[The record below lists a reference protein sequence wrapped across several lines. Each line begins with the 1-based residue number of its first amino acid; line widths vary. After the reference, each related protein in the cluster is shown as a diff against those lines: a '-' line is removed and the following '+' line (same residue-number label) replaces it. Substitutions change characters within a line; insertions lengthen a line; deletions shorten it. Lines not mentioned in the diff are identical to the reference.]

1 MTVAYGDIARVLD
14 GARRRQLRVVL
25 LAALGFG
32 LAAGLA
38 VLLAGA
44 VALYLGARIGVR
56 SLTLATAATLIVA
69 AAALAIRALLRTAW
83 SAEAAARTVA
93 RDAPA
98 LRSDLLSSVELA
110 REREAIQAS
119 GRYSVALVDAHLAR
133 TAEAAQEVD
142 LARAVPDL
150 WARRGGL
157 ALVLALAAH
166 AAAFL
171 LGGSS
176 LAHAYGRVLL
186 GDPPGTPAP
195 AADPITGDIQLT
207 FKYPAYMKRE
217 PRTLS
222 GTGGEIRAPKGTE
235 VTLETRADR
244 DVKQAE
250 LVIAFDLDPAARG
263 RAEGAQPPGV
273 STGEEGQFRG
283 GAKESAS
290 GEPAG
295 RSADVNESA
304 PGEPAGRPAA
314 AKESAKGGPAGPHAG
329 AKESAR
335 GEPVE
340 PRAEPGAAPVKRFAL
355 SVGGKRDL
363 RGRLLVTDGGSY
375 RFRYLDGKAVVAEGP
390 PIPIV
395 VEPDAFPE
403 VRINAPERELEVDAN
418 ARVAIEWQAEDDVG
432 LSEAA
437 LVLKRAGGAEERRV
451 LRRQQGLRRDG
462 GVYELDLVAEKLGE
476 GERLDYWL
484 EALDTDT
491 VSGPKKTRTETHTL
505 KIYSEAEHR
514 RQVLENARAVFEELV
529 GVLGDRLETLA
540 AGPVTTAERLAPVQ
554 ALDVRTRHLHERMSD
569 AARKIRRDRAGPREV
584 ADALTNVAGAIRSA
598 AGRVAGPRGSVAQAI
613 RVRIRPDASLL
624 RGMAAL
630 DGLLD
635 QELEKGALYLE
646 QLLDKRRAEDLVRLA
661 KDLASRRREL
671 ASLMEKYRASPSDAA
686 KKELLAEIGRMKERV
701 KDLLAQM
708 AELSKGFNDE
718 HMNAEALAELA
729 RSKDLVGG
737 LDEVEKL
744 LAKGDVEAA
753 MKALD
758 AMASSMDQMLA
769 GLQRTAGRPDEKAQ
783 ALMKEMLAFKEQL
796 EKVKAEQEATAGE
809 TDQVR
814 AEYRKKLQERVKAS
828 EQEVKRLAEL
838 AGEARKDVER
848 AAPGISYR
856 SEMEY
861 EQSRE
866 ALSDLER
873 ALGMKEM
880 GAAWETAQRAAP
892 SVERLSRYL
901 EEDAELSRQPALG
914 TPRES
919 IADAHRAVD
928 AAVPKAREIRDAL
941 SKMFPDPR
949 SVLPP
954 EAQKRLG
961 ELAKKQGALEQKAQ
975 GLQQKLGELMQ
986 QAPIFPQEAQ
996 AQLGESRGHMGEAAA
1011 ELGNRNPQRGHG
1023 EQALALDA
1031 LARFQKGLEEAAKRQ
1046 GQGGGGGMGFPF
1058 PFGGEQGGGEES
1070 GDGREASREKV
1081 KIPGAEAYK
1090 VPEEFRK
1097 DLLDAMRQG
1106 APERYKGE
1114 VQRYYEELVK

>member
-56 SLTLATAATLIVA
+56 SLTLAAAATVIVA

-157 ALVLALAAH
+157 TLVLALAAH

-171 LGGSS
+171 LGGSP

-263 RAEGAQPPGV
+263 PAEGAQRAGV
-273 STGEEGQFRG
+273 SAGEEGQPRG
-283 GAKESAS
+283 GAKE
-290 GEPAG
+290 P
-295 RSADVNESA
+295 
-304 PGEPAGRPAA
+304 
-314 AKESAKGGPAGPHAG
+314 
-329 AKESAR
+329 AR
-335 GEPVE
+335 GEPGE

-403 VRINAPERELEVDAN
+403 VRITAPERELEVDAN

-554 ALDVRTRHLHERMSD
+554 ALDVRTRQLHERMSD
-569 AARKIRRDRAGPREV
+569 AAREIRRDRAGPREV

-671 ASLMEKYRASPSDAA
+671 ASLMEKYRASPSEAA

-901 EEDAELSRQPALG
+901 EEDAELSRQPAHG

-954 EAQKRLG
+954 EVQKRLG

>member
-14 GARRRQLRVVL
+14 GARRRQLRIVL

-44 VALYLGARIGVR
+44 VALYLGARIGMR
-56 SLTLATAATLIVA
+56 SLTLAAAATAIVA

-157 ALVLALAAH
+157 ALVLALGAH

-171 LGGSS
+171 LGGSP

-263 RAEGAQPPGV
+263 RAGGAQPAGVGV
-273 STGEEGQFRG
+273 SAERQPRTGT
-283 GAKESAS
+283 
-290 GEPAG
+290 
-295 RSADVNESA
+295 NESG
-304 PGEPAGRPAA
+304 PGRPA
-314 AKESAKGGPAGPHAG
+314 ERPAG

-340 PRAEPGAAPVKRFAL
+340 PRAEPAAAPVKRFAL

-403 VRINAPERELEVDAN
+403 VRITAPERELEVDAN

-569 AARKIRRDRAGPREV
+569 AAREIRRDRAGPREV

-814 AEYRKKLQERVKAS
+814 AEYRKKLQERVRAS

>member
-32 LAAGLA
+32 LAAGLT

-44 VALYLGARIGVR
+44 VALFLGARIGVR
-56 SLTLATAATLIVA
+56 SLTLAAAVTVIVA

-119 GRYSVALVDAHLAR
+119 GRYSLALVDAHLAR
-133 TAEAAQEVD
+133 TAEAARVVD
-142 LARAVPDL
+142 LARAVPDR

-157 ALVLALAAH
+157 ALVLALGAY

-171 LGGSS
+171 LGGGP
-176 LAHAYGRVLL
+176 LARAYGRVLL

-250 LVIAFDLDPAARG
+250 LAVVFEADPAAQHAR
-263 RAEGAQPPGV
+263 GAQP
-273 STGEEGQFRG
+273 G
-283 GAKESAS
+283 GA
-290 GEPAG
+290 EPAG
-295 RSADVNESA
+295 DGQRGNGAQS
-304 PGEPAGRPAA
+304 
-314 AKESAKGGPAGPHAG
+314 KGGSSATAQE
-329 AKESAR
+329 AAR

-340 PRAEPGAAPVKRFAL
+340 PRTKSGAAEPVKRYAL

-375 RFRYLDGKAVVAEGP
+375 RFRYLDGKKVVAEGP

-403 VRINAPERELEVDAN
+403 VRITAPEREVEVDVD

-462 GVYELDLVAEKLGE
+462 GVYELDLAAAKLAEGD
-476 GERLDYWL
+476 RLDYWV

-491 VSGPKKTRTETHTL
+491 VSGPKKSRTETHTL

-514 RQVLENARAVFEELV
+514 RQVLENSRAVFEELV
-529 GVLGDRLETLA
+529 GVLGDRLETFA
-540 AGPVTTAERLAPVQ
+540 AGPVTSAERLAQVQ
-554 ALDVRTRHLHERMSD
+554 ALDVRTRHLHERMRE
-569 AARKIRRDRAGPREV
+569 AAQDIRRDRAGPREV
-584 ADALTNVAGAIRSA
+584 ADALTNVAGAIRAA

-613 RVRIRPDASLL
+613 RVRIRPDVSLL

-630 DGLLD
+630 DAQLD
-635 QELEKGALYLE
+635 QELEKGVLYLE
-646 QLLDKRRAEDLVRLA
+646 QLLDKRRAEDLLRLA
-661 KDLASRRREL
+661 KDLASRRRDL
-671 ASLMEKYRASPSDAA
+671 ASLMEKYRASPSEAA

-701 KDLLAQM
+701 KDLLSQM

-758 AMASSMDQMLA
+758 EMASSMDQMLA

-783 ALMKEMLAFKEQL
+783 ALMKEMLAFKEEL

-809 TDQVR
+809 TEAVR
-814 AEYRKKLQERVKAS
+814 AEYRKKLQERTKAS

-880 GAAWETAQRAAP
+880 GAAWETSQRAAP

-901 EEDAELSRQPALG
+901 EEDAALSPQQGLG
-914 TPRES
+914 LPRE
-919 IADAHRAVD
+919 AGRAGEAHRAVEQ
-928 AAVPKAREIRDAL
+928 AVPKAREIRDAL

-961 ELAKKQGALEQKAQ
+961 ELAKKQGGLEQKAQ

-1031 LARFQKGLEEAAKRQ
+1031 LSRFQKGLEEAAKRQ
-1046 GQGGGGGMGFPF
+1046 GKGGGGGGMGFPF